1 MGTIPN
7 ALRTFIPGVFLFACF
22 HGSSRAESGDELLS
36 RALYLS
42 DLYNWS
48 AAAPLFTKAE
58 GVFEQTNDRRNAL
71 YAHLGT
77 LHQSDSQRPIAVR
90 SREIADLLSSDPW
103 LLTDRTLRFFAL
115 TVKGYLDGEIDT
127 VAARRDWTEVQ
138 ILANELNVPKWKY
151 RAQAEIGF
159 ADFYDGDLG
168 SCQRNVGAA
177 LIEATNADDVA
188 AQIFFTS
195 AFANGFQMRRM
206 PAKAIEYANQAIA
219 LASSNPDA
227 GYPQLA
233 YASLLLSMTQIG
245 KVSEA
250 KQLCERLLQQ
260 PIGSLAKA
268 NLFFVASQISQ
279 AEHNT
284 LRAVSYLQ
292 QAIDYEKKEGE
303 DRSLADFESSLSGL
317 YRSIGDLSKA
327 EELAR
332 QSIASFESSGNIAD
346 LPEHLSNLA
355 QVLIT
360 RGKYVEADEV
370 FDRAAVIQ
378 DTMIGRADSALVKTA
393 LITGASNFY
402 SSHFALIAEH
412 FNNPGKA
419 YTIVEQARGRVMTD
433 LLVSGKST
441 SPQAIETETKV
452 SQLRLQLMTAH
463 SKRRIR
469 DIRDAILLAEQSR
482 FVDPEVT
489 ILGTK
494 NFEPIG
500 IQTVQNKL
508 RNSEVILEYVLAEPT
523 SYCLIITNGSTR
535 IVPLPGKQKLE
546 TQVAR
551 YLKQIK
557 ARQWGQREA
566 TALYDSLLGPMQETR
581 VKRQLII
588 IPDGALH
595 LLPFDALLDH
605 HHKYVVES
613 KTVTY
618 APSCTS
624 FYLLRSNPIPFKYKA
639 GLLAVGGVPYGHSRV
654 RQDAQTRGYKPG
666 LLWDL
671 PGSLDEVIAADHAL
685 ANASNKILTDR
696 NATETAFKQAAAS
709 GYRYIHFA
717 GHAFSD
723 DDPDRAALVMLSDPQ
738 HGDDGF
744 LQASEIVQM
753 RLSADLV
760 VLSAC
765 DTAVGTIQGEEGV
778 STLSNAFFLAGA
790 RTVVSTL
797 WDIEDKPSLYL
808 MKRFYQR
815 IREHVSPSDSMAE
828 AKAAMLR
835 NFGRKALP
843 AYWAA
848 YIVQGS
854 NALPVAN
861 HDLQ

>member
-7 ALRTFIPGVFLFACF
+7 AIRTFIPAVFLFTCF

-42 DLYNWS
+42 DLYNWP
-48 AAAPLFTKAE
+48 AAVPLFTRAE
-58 GVFEQTNDRRNAL
+58 AIFAQNKDRRNAL

-77 LHQSDSQRPIAVR
+77 LRQADSKKPIALR
-90 SREIADLLSSDPW
+90 SQEIADLLSSDPF
-103 LLTDRTLRFFAL
+103 LLSDRTLRLFAL
-115 TVKGYLDGEIDT
+115 TVKGDLDGEIDT

-138 ILANELNVPKWKY
+138 VLAHDLNVPKWNY
-151 RAQAEIGF
+151 RAQAQIGF
-159 ADFYDGDLG
+159 ADFYDGDLA
-168 SCQRNVGAA
+168 SSQRHGATA
-177 LIEATNADDVA
+177 LIEAIKAGDIG
-188 AQIFFTS
+188 AQIFLAS
-195 AFANGFQMRRM
+195 AFANGFQMKKM

-219 LASSNPDA
+219 LASRNPDA

-250 KQLCERLLQQ
+250 KELCERLLQQ

-279 AEHNT
+279 AEHNSP
-284 LRAVSYLQ
+284 RAVSYLQ

-303 DRSLADFESSLSGL
+303 DRSVADFESSLSGL

-332 QSIASFESSGNIAD
+332 KSIASFESSGNISD
-346 LPEHLSNLA
+346 LPEHLNNLA
-355 QVLIT
+355 QVLIAQN
-360 RGKYVEADEV
+360 KYVEADQV
-370 FDRAAVIQ
+370 YDQAAVIQ
-378 DTMIGRADSALVKTA
+378 DTMIGRADTALLKTA
-393 LITGASNFY
+393 LITGASSFY
-402 SSHFALIAEH
+402 SGHFALIAEH

-419 YTIVEQARGRVMTD
+419 YTIVEQARGRIMTD

-441 SPQAIETETKV
+441 SPKAVETETKV

-469 DIRDAILLAEQSR
+469 EIHDAIFLAEQSR

-494 NFEPIG
+494 NFEPIAMQ
-500 IQTVQNKL
+500 IVQSKL
-508 RNSEVILEYVLAEPT
+508 RNSEVIIEYVLAEPK
-523 SYCLIITNGSTR
+523 SYCLVITNGSTR
-535 IVPLPGKQKLE
+535 IVPLPGKQELE
-546 TQVAR
+546 TQVVR

-557 ARQWGQREA
+557 AKQWGQREA
-566 TALYDSLLGPMQETR
+566 AALYDSLFGPVQETR
-581 VKRQLII
+581 VKHQLVI

-624 FYLLRSNPIPFKYKA
+624 FYLLRSNPIPFRYTA
-639 GLLAVGGVPYGHSRV
+639 GLLAVGGVPYGHSGIK
-654 RQDAQTRGYKPG
+654 QDAQTRGYKPG
-666 LLWDL
+666 LLSDL
-671 PGSLDEVIAADHAL
+671 PGSLDEVIAAAHAL
-685 ANASNKILTDR
+685 SNASNKILTDR
-696 NATETAFKQAAAS
+696 NATETAFKQAAAR

-723 DDPDRAALVMLSDPQ
+723 DDPDRAALVMLSDPH

-753 RLSADLV
+753 RLNADLV

-828 AKAAMLR
+828 AKVAMLR

-843 AYWAA
+843 AYWAG